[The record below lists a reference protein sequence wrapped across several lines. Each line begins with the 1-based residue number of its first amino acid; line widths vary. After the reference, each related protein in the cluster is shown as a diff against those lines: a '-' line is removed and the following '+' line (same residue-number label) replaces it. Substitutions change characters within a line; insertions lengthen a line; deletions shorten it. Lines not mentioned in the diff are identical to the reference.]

1 MPVHLFTST
10 NPDQRFQPSSSNEMV
25 QFFNGEA
32 AVEDDIIAAEL
43 DGLIARGR
51 IPEITRVNIGT
62 KIEELEKAQ
71 AKADALRHVLAQ
83 LNAGGMPDEALNR
96 GGIRSGATVG
106 VTTTGG
112 VPQGKE
118 SVGDVSAKMAEPK
131 QKAA

>member
-32 AVEDDIIAAEL
+32 AVEDDTIATEL

-62 KIEELEKAQ
+62 KIEELEKAE
-71 AKADALRHVLAQ
+71 AKAAALRHVLAQ

-112 VPQGKE
+112 VPQSKE

-131 QKAA
+131 KQAA